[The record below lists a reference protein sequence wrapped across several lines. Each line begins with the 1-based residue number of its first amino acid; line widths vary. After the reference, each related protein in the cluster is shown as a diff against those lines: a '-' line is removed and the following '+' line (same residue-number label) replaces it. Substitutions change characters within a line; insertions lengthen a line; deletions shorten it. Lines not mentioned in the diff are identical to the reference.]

1 MAIIPPRL
9 DDRAFDDLRAELIR
23 RIPIHA
29 PEWTDHNAS
38 DPGIALLELFAALGD
53 NLLYRLNRV
62 PEAARLEF
70 LRLLAIAPEP
80 ARPASA
86 MVRLDAQRGPFAP
99 VPVDFGTGSPTLE
112 LAAGDV
118 PFQALEELTVLPV
131 ELGAWVKLPYSGPL
145 LPGGVDNVSTLLA
158 DHLGTATLPPKCSKA
173 WASMHRRWAS
183 SARCWA

>member
-38 DPGIALLELFAALGD
+38 DPGIALIELFAALGD

-70 LRLLAIAPEP
+70 LRLLAIAPKP
-80 ARPASA
+80 ARVAGA
-86 MVRLDAQRGPFAP
+86 MVRLEARRGPF
-99 VPVDFGTGSPTLE
+99 VPMASLIVSNPGL
-112 LAAGDV
+112 V
-118 PFQALEELTVLPV
+118 VR
-131 ELGAWVKLPYSGPL
+131 L
-145 LPGGVDNVSTLLA
+145 LVT
-158 DHLGTATLPPKCSKA
+158 
-173 WASMHRRWAS
+173 
-183 SARCWA
+183 

>member
-62 PEAARLEF
+62 PEAARLGF
-70 LRLLAIAPEP
+70 LRLLPVAPQP
-80 ARPASA
+80 APPPPSWWAGR
-86 MVRLDAQRGPFAP
+86 R
-99 VPVDFGTGSPTLE
+99 SPT
-112 LAAGDV
+112 
-118 PFQALEELTVLPV
+118 T
-131 ELGAWVKLPYSGPL
+131 S
-145 LPGGVDNVSTLLA
+145 
-158 DHLGTATLPPKCSKA
+158 
-173 WASMHRRWAS
+173 R
-183 SARCWA
+183 

>member
-38 DPGIALLELFAALGD
+38 DPGIALIELFAALGD

-80 ARPASA
+80 ARPAAA
-86 MVRLDAQRGPFAP
+86 MVRLEARRGPFAP
-99 VPVDFGTGSPTLE
+99 VPVDFGTGSTTLE

-118 PFQALEELTVLPV
+118 PPVDLAAPLALRPIGGLGWVLIDNACDAVRLERIARITDTTAERRSV
-131 ELGAWVKLPYSGPL
+131 EL
-145 LPGGVDNVSTLLA
+145 
-158 DHLGTATLPPKCSKA
+158 CSC
-173 WASMHRRWAS
+173 S
-183 SARCWA
+183 

>member
-70 LRLLAIAPEP
+70 LRLLAILG
-80 ARPASA
+80 
-86 MVRLDAQRGPFAP
+86 V
-99 VPVDFGTGSPTLE
+99 
-112 LAAGDV
+112 GDS
-118 PFQALEELTVLPV
+118 QALEIGRAHV
-131 ELGAWVKLPYSGPL
+131 
-145 LPGGVDNVSTLLA
+145 
-158 DHLGTATLPPKCSKA
+158 
-173 WASMHRRWAS
+173 
-183 SARCWA
+183 

>member
-99 VPVDFGTGSPTLE
+99 VPVDFGTGSSRAERP
-112 LAAGDV
+112 
-118 PFQALEELTVLPV
+118 
-131 ELGAWVKLPYSGPL
+131 W
-145 LPGGVDNVSTLLA
+145 
-158 DHLGTATLPPKCSKA
+158 
-173 WASMHRRWAS
+173 
-183 SARCWA
+183 